1 MMADPYINSL
11 FQTLLG
17 RAPDPAGMAHYQQ
30 QLANDGPQAVYDSIN
45 SSPEARNYLLGDG
58 FREAARASTAGIN
71 HLPGILSDLGRFA
84 NRGNAMPYADPNS
97 IFGGAGQETA
107 TNMNALLAGLFGP
120 EAPEEP
126 RADAEPVLTDRE
138 KHTKAAADFR
148 ADMKRRGIAPRDWGT
163 MWS

>member
-1 MMADPYINSL
+1 MMADPYIASL
-11 FQTLLG
+11 YQTLLG

-58 FREAARASTAGIN
+58 FREAARASAAGIN

-84 NRGNAMPYADPNS
+84 NRGNTMPYADPNS
-97 IFGGAGQETA
+97 IFGGAGAETVG
-107 TNMNALLAGLFGP
+107 NMNALLAGLFGP

-126 RADAEPVLTDRE
+126 KAEAEPEPTAIDKQRQ
-138 KHTKAAADFR
+138 AFADYK